1 MMSRRE
7 EVSDALLELLKEE
20 IPEVADWKSAATGAK
35 RGKEISGT
43 ISCDKIKFSL
53 DAKGEREATATY
65 SIYVLDPASITGV
78 DTIADRIDAVLTA
91 NPNINRWATDS
102 RVKEIL
108 FGVAQGRETA
118 GLALITLEVKFDLI
132 PTIYEEG

>member
-7 EVSDALLELLKEE
+7 EVSEALLELLKEK
-20 IPEVADWKSAATGAK
+20 IPEVTDWKSAATGAK

-43 ISCDKIKFSL
+43 VSCDKIKFTL

-78 DTIADRIDAVLTA
+78 DNIADHIDAALTD
-91 NPNINRWATDS
+91 NPDINKWATDS